1 MKKWAVTFGF
11 EKLKWQEEG
20 KKMKKIRN
28 EYDNNKIEESI

>member
-1 MKKWAVTFGF
+1 MKKRAVTSGF